1 MRARLVLDA
10 TPLIHLCKAGLG
22 RIIEDVDGEK
32 FTVPAVFDEVVTKGR
47 ELGYEDSSV
56 AESLIERRVL
66 SVKAASKAIAR
77 GRGLHRGE
85 VEVISL
91 AKELSGV
98 AVLDDAVARSVA
110 RLHDVRVEGTY
121 GMILRSLAEGLISRG
136 DAEEAL
142 EKLVASGWRCDVEL
156 YAKLL
161 KIARE
166 FGK

>member
-1 MRARLVLDA
+1 MSH
-10 TPLIHLCKAGLG
+10 LIEG
-22 RIIEDVDGEK
+22 VDGEK
-32 FTVPAVFDEVVTKGR
+32 FTVPAVFDEVVTRGR

-56 AESLIERRVL
+56 AESLVEKKVL
-66 SVKAASKAIAR
+66 SIKAPSKAVAR
-77 GRGLHRGE
+77 GRGLHTGE

-91 AKELSGV
+91 AKELGGI

-121 GMILRSLAEGLISRG
+121 GMVLRALAEGLISRG
-136 DAEEAL
+136 EAEEAL

-156 YAKLL
+156 YARLL

-166 FGK
+166 IQNE